1 MKKSNSISC
10 ALALLIAGTTSAY
23 AGNGAP
29 NAGCYNL
36 QIIGVKSKS
45 ASLTD
50 TNRHSMFVPIG
61 GNTKILLQEG
71 PFQVIDGNGTDGSA
85 KFSLPNPVHSISGT
99 TAFSVFARMVG
110 KPGSGIDM
118 TTCAT
123 DSLGETYCS
132 QETMSMSRIAG
143 SSKFQNVSQ
152 SLLYIYA
159 DIDADGTIDRV
170 PLFSTSLQ
178 DYYWDVDTQGRA
190 PGQLKFCLVAT
201 TVK

>member
-1 MKKSNSISC
+1 MNKLNTLSL
-10 ALALLIAGTTSAY
+10 ALAVLIGSSSAF
-23 AGNGAP
+23 AGNGAI
-29 NAGCYNL
+29 NGGCYNL

-50 TNRHSMFVPIG
+50 SNRHSLFVPIG

-71 PFQVIDGNGTDGSA
+71 DFQVIDGNGTDGSA
-85 KFSLPNPVHSISGT
+85 KFALPNPDPLNTGK
-99 TAFSVFARMVG
+99 TAYSVFARMVG

-132 QETMSMSRIAG
+132 LETMSMSRIAG
-143 SSKFQNVSQ
+143 TSKFQNVSQ

-159 DIDADGTIDRV
+159 DIDGDGIVDRI

-178 DYYWDVDTQGRA
+178 DYYWDVDTTGRA
-190 PGQLKFCLVAT
+190 HAQLKFCPVST